1 MVLVKLCP
9 QWVHRH
15 LVVPL
20 VVVPFFLVRL
30 LHMGQRGRLVVTHS
44 YPTEGGYQIRGVGW
58 GKAVGIAVGELLTV
72 NLGAVAW
79 G

>member
-20 VVVPFFLVRL
+20 VVVPFFLVVL
-30 LHMGQRGRLVVTHS
+30 LHTGQRGRLVVTGK
-44 YPTEGGYQIRGVGW
+44 YPTDGIYQIGGLGW
-58 GKAVGIAVGELLTV
+58 VKQ
-72 NLGAVAW
+72 W
-79 G
+79 